1 MKVVNRLIWKK
12 GNYMQWP
19 VLFYCAE
26 RFVTRE
32 SWIYCHCDIFRPIRN
47 VYILSNQENDNN
59 RKEKYILNSLYINRN
74 THWCIIFVYDY
85 NHHFFCHLLWRW
97 MLVSSNFQ
105 SFYSTVYIFFN
116 LLKKKSLILN
126 YKVCEFWYC
135 KRINCEKRI

>member
-1 MKVVNRLIWKK
+1 MLSNWTEFIRLNRNESCKPTDLKK

-85 NHHFFCHLLWRW
+85 NHHFFVICFDDECSYQAI
-97 MLVSSNFQ
+97 SSLFTALYTY
-105 SFYSTVYIFFN
+105 FSTY
-116 LLKKKSLILN
+116 
-126 YKVCEFWYC
+126 
-135 KRINCEKRI
+135 